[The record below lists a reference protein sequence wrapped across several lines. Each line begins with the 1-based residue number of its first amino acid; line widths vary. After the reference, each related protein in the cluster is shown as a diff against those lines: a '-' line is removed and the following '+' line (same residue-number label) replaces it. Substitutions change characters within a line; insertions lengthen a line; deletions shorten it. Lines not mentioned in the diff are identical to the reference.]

1 MSALKIN
8 SFVGQQFDIK
18 TSKKHFKIIITCF
31 ENIHIEIPSSN
42 ATTKCEAL
50 LSKCLMKTLNYFA
63 SKKE

>member
-1 MSALKIN
+1 MSVLKIN

-18 TSKKHFKIIITCF
+18 TSNKHFKIIVTCF

-50 LSKCLMKTLNYFA
+50 ISKYLMTTLNYFA
-63 SKKE
+63 SKKK